1 MQKDNPTFRNHD
13 NYNYMIRREYINE
26 EIKALVLSQE
36 RFGLFDKIL
45 IQMLLLKTY
54 KNY

>member
-1 MQKDNPTFRNHD
+1 MKLKYKKKIQHLENHD

-36 RFGLFDKIL
+36 KFGLFDKNFDS
-45 IQMLLLKTY
+45 KSFY
-54 KNY
+54 